1 MSGNYW
7 RNSIWIRLTRL
18 KLTLMVV
25 RALEKETD
33 PFQPRQE
40 GKEVLSPEYTYLS
53 IIGALMYLVN
63 NTRADIAFV
72 VNLLIRF
79 SATPIMQH

>member
-1 MSGNYW
+1 
-7 RNSIWIRLTRL
+7 
-18 KLTLMVV
+18 MVV

-40 GKEVLSPEYTYLS
+40 EKEVLSPEYTYLS

-63 NTRADIAFV
+63 NTRPDIAFV